1 MTLGGL
7 AERSM
12 PSAFIAR
19 EPALATL
26 IVEDERARVTRYDFN
41 PGAETGWH
49 IHHMPYVVVALTD
62 CEFLIES
69 SSGDSRVSQ
78 KAGAAYSRDKGV
90 EHNVVNGGVD
100 PMTFIEIE
108 IKSGG

>member
-1 MTLGGL
+1 MTLGSRADCAL
-7 AERSM
+7 A
-12 PSAFIAR
+12 SAFTAR
-19 EPALATL
+19 EPAIATV

-49 IHHMPYVVVALTD
+49 IHHMPYVVVPLTD

-69 SSGDSRVSQ
+69 ATGTNRVSQ
-78 KAGAAYSRDKGV
+78 KAGAAYSRDRGI
-90 EHNVVNGGVD
+90 EHNVVNGGVR
-100 PMTFIEIE
+100 PMAFVEIE